1 MALFKRNNKEE
12 NNENEN
18 IMKNGLESG
27 EVDARG
33 LHGGTENEENAALE
47 LHGDTEG
54 VENIVPELHESG
66 EAEKTR
72 EINFARHFLPVH
84 PVKLANVSYETE
96 TPKLENGAQVRL
108 GVKDT
113 VVAQVQAGR
122 GVKVTFNRALSFEPD
137 GPFTLSV
144 SFAVMLLFN
153 PKTAHEVDWKA
164 VDVATQF
171 RQKCP
176 ALMQSMMSR
185 SALLVAQI
193 TSADGSNPIVPLK

>member
-1 MALFKRNNKEE
+1 MDLFKRNSKDE

-18 IMKNGLESG
+18 IMGEGAKNRG
-27 EVDARG
+27 ENSETDASV
-33 LHGGTENEENAALE
+33 LHGGGENEENAA
-47 LHGDTEG
+47 
-54 VENIVPELHESG
+54 PELHESG

-72 EINFARHFLPVH
+72 EIDFGRHFLPLR
-84 PVKLANVSYETE
+84 PVKLVNISYETD

-108 GVKDT
+108 GVRDT
-113 VVAQVQAGR
+113 VVAQVQAGA

-144 SFAVMLLFN
+144 SFEVMLRFN
-153 PKTAHEVDWKA
+153 PRTAHEVDWKA
-164 VDVATQF
+164 IDVASQF

-193 TSADGSNPIVPLK
+193 TSADGGNPIVPLK

>member
-1 MALFKRNNKEE
+1 MGIFKRNNKEE

-18 IMKNGLESG
+18 IMG
-27 EVDARG
+27 ERAENQAENAEMDAPA
-33 LHGGTENEENAALE
+33 LPEEKETVENAA
-47 LHGDTEG
+47 H
-54 VENIVPELHESG
+54 VLHEDVN
-66 EAEKTR
+66 EEKSR
-72 EINFARHFLPVH
+72 EINFGRHFLPVH

-122 GVKVTFNRALSFEPD
+122 GVKVTFNRTLSFDPD
-137 GPFTLSV
+137 GPFMLSV

-153 PKTAHEVDWKA
+153 PKTVHEVDWKA

-185 SALLVAQI
+185 AALLVAQI
-193 TSADGSNPIVPLK
+193 TAADGGNPIVPLK

>member
-1 MALFKRNNKEE
+1 MGLFKRNFEEE

-18 IMKNGLESG
+18 IMG
-27 EVDARG
+27 EGA
-33 LHGGTENEENAALE
+33 ENNAENAEMDVPTLPEAEETVENAA
-47 LHGDTEG
+47 
-54 VENIVPELHESG
+54 PALHEDVK
-66 EAEKTR
+66 EEKTR
-72 EINFARHFLPVH
+72 EINFGRHFLPVH
-84 PVKLANVSYETE
+84 PVKLANVSYETD

-122 GVKVTFNRALSFEPD
+122 GVKVTFNRTLSFDPD

-153 PKTAHEVDWKA
+153 PKTAGEVDWKA

-185 SALLVAQI
+185 AALLVAQI
-193 TSADGSNPIVPLK
+193 TAADGGNPIVPLK